1 MKKLIYL
8 IIFFQILLFGFV
20 GSNAQ
25 SLIDFDRVLSKEYL
39 GPLVFINNEDY
50 VLLPHPFNKAAYWLV
65 NNKYFDPNLDSVIE
79 YGVSISIQ
87 PKEDWENYFKIFSTL
102 EGLEVY
108 KKHSYSDRC
117 LIRLSSSD
125 GQYDYIAVLLEIEGV
140 HYSISGRRDFII
152 ANIDLQLCLE
162 N

>member
-8 IIFFQILLFGFV
+8 VIFFLILLFGFV

-25 SLIDFDRVLSKEYL
+25 SLIDLDGILSKQSLE
-39 GPLVFINNEDY
+39 PLVFINNEDY
-50 VLLPHPFNKAAYWLV
+50 VLLPHPFNKKAYWLV
-65 NNKYFDPNLDSVIE
+65 NKKHFDPNLDSVTE

-87 PKEDWENYFKIFSTL
+87 TKEDWENYFKIFSTL
-102 EGLEVY
+102 EGLEMY
-108 KKHSYSDRC
+108 KKDNYSDRC

-125 GQYDYIAVLLEIEGV
+125 GSYDYIAVLLEIEGG
-140 HYSISGRRDFII
+140 HYSISGRRDFIT